1 MSNYTKATD
10 FAAKDSLSSG
20 NPAKIVRGTEI
31 NTEFA
36 AIQTAVNT
44 KADLASPTFTGTT
57 TIATLAVT
65 GNQTVAGTLTVTGAL
80 EAASVDGGSF

>member
-10 FAAKDSLSSG
+10 FAAKDTLASG
-20 NPAKIVRGTEI
+20 NPSKIVRGTEI

-36 AIQTAVNT
+36 AIQTAVNS
-44 KADLASPTFTGTT
+44 KADIAGPTFTGTV
-57 TIATLAVT
+57 TIPTLAVSAN
-65 GNQTVAGTLTVTGAL
+65 GTVGGTLTVTGAF

>member
-10 FAAKDSLSSG
+10 FASKDALSSG
-20 NPAKIVRGTEI
+20 NPLKIVRGTEL

-44 KADLASPTFTGTT
+44 KADLASPTFTGTV
-57 TIATLAVT
+57 TIPTLAIS
-65 GNQTVAGTLTVTGAL
+65 GNETIAGTLTVTGAL
-80 EAASVDGGSF
+80 EAASVDGGTF

>member
-10 FAAKDSLSSG
+10 FAAKDALSSG
-20 NPAKIVRGTEI
+20 NPSKIVRGTEI

-36 AIQTAVNT
+36 AIQVAVNS
-44 KADLASPTFTGTT
+44 KADIAGPTFTGTV
-57 TIATLAVT
+57 TIPTLAVSNN
-65 GNQTVAGTLTVTGAL
+65 GTVGGTLTVTGAF

>member
-10 FAAKDSLSSG
+10 FAAKDALSTG
-20 NPAKIVRGTEI
+20 NPLKLVRGTEI

-44 KADLASPTFTGTT
+44 KADLASPTFTGTLT
-57 TIATLAVT
+57 AVTLAVT
-65 GNQTVAGTLTVTGAL
+65 GNETVGGTLTVTGAL
-80 EAASVDGGSF
+80 EAASIDGGTF

>member
-10 FAAKDSLSSG
+10 FAAKDALSTG
-20 NPAKIVRGTEI
+20 NPLKLIRGTEI

-44 KADLASPTFTGTT
+44 KSDLASPTFTGTLT
-57 TIATLAVT
+57 AVTLAVT
-65 GNQTVAGTLTVTGAL
+65 GNETVGGTLTVTGAL
-80 EAASVDGGSF
+80 EAASVDGGTF

>member
-10 FAAKDSLSSG
+10 FAAKDAMSSG

-36 AIQTAVNT
+36 AIQTVVNT
-44 KADLASPTFTGTT
+44 KADLASPTFTGTLT
-57 TIATLAVT
+57 AVTLAVT
-65 GNQTVAGTLTVTGAL
+65 GNETVAGTLTVTGAL
-80 EAASVDGGSF
+80 EAASVDGGTF

>member
-10 FAAKDSLSSG
+10 FASKDALASG
-20 NPAKIVRGTEI
+20 NPLKLVRGTEL

-36 AIQTAVNT
+36 AIQTAVNS
-44 KADLASPTFTGTT
+44 KADLASPTFTGTLT
-57 TIATLAVT
+57 AATVAVT
-65 GNQTVAGTLTVTGAL
+65 GNQTIAGTLTVTGAL

>member
-10 FAAKDSLSSG
+10 FASKDALASG
-20 NPAKIVRGTEI
+20 NPSKLVRGTEI

-44 KADLASPTFTGTT
+44 KADLASPTFTGT
-57 TIATLAVT
+57 
-65 GNQTVAGTLTVTGAL
+65 LTVLLWISLTFQHQVQVL
-80 EAASVDGGSF
+80 LFS